1 MYAAKLASMF
11 AYSEH
16 AIMNTRLSRQTVRP
30 GTDSATQQQIMA
42 RWNRRRNSVTTSRC
56 GTP

>member
-11 AYSEH
+11 AYREQ

-30 GTDSATQQQIMA
+30 GTDSPTQPMIMA
-42 RWNRRRNSVTTSRC
+42 RWNRRRNSVTASRF